1 MALFLLH
8 HSLNKIF
15 KTTDEKKA
23 HQMMSFL
30 IDGAPGRT

>member
-1 MALFLLH
+1 MSYDISDTVNLFC
-8 HSLNKIF
+8 SG
-15 KTTDEKKA
+15 EKKA